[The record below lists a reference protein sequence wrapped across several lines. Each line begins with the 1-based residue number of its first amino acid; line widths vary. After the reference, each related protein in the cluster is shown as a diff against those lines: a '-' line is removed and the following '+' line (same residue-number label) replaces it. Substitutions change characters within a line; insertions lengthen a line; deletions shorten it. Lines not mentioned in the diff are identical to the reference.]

1 MDKACRSVANDLC
14 MRTNWMIVRTKQV
27 AYNSHRQTKDIVLL
41 KPTNLDRE
49 LSVAKFK
56 EAYDSLNTMTH

>member
-1 MDKACRSVANDLC
+1 
-14 MRTNWMIVRTKQV
+14 MIIWTKQV
-27 AYNSHRQTKDIVLL
+27 AYNCHRQTKDIVVL

-49 LSVAKFK
+49 HSVAKFK

>member
-1 MDKACRSVANDLC
+1 
-14 MRTNWMIVRTKQV
+14 MIIRTKQM
-27 AYNSHRQTKDIVLL
+27 AYNSHRQMKDIVVLQ
-41 KPTNLDRE
+41 PTNLDRK

>member
-1 MDKACRSVANDLC
+1 

>member
-1 MDKACRSVANDLC
+1 
-14 MRTNWMIVRTKQV
+14 MIISTKQV
-27 AYNSHRQTKDIVLL
+27 AYNSHRQTKDIVVL

-56 EAYDSLNTMTH
+56 EVHDSLNTMTH